1 MKTVENLAFK
11 GGGVLGSAYVG
22 AYKALQEV
30 RLLGSDKTK
39 DSPTIY
45 GNVKRVAGTSA
56 GAIFATLVALGLT
69 YEETEKVLNSVSFR
83 DFVDFDP
90 NFAADGGFL
99 LGEKFL
105 SWMKAVVRKYLVG
118 PAAIVENPTFG
129 DLADAAKKN
138 PPLLYKDLHVFSRQV
153 WPGRTVEF
161 CAQSTP
167 DVPIAEAVR
176 ASMSIPFIF
185 KPWTFSGDLGKRY
198 PGLYFDGGTAF
209 NYPVSAFDSGEAD
222 KKTLGFYLADQASYQ
237 QGLFPELL
245 VHMAMQTLNLPA
257 SPASI
262 VESIME
268 WFMLAYQR
276 GYVGPI
282 ELADFLKGPL
292 ADAAGAESDL
302 VSAKNVLAAVSEAQQ
317 MMQTTG
323 KRTGAAAVFKNR
335 NLITQ
340 EQFEFFTAIDNW
352 YGALCAVQNTPT
364 NMVFDR
370 DASRTIFVDT
380 LGYIYFDFYLPDWDK
395 QNLIDSGYA
404 CTRSYLSF
412 IMYS

>member
-30 RLLGSDKTK
+30 RLLGSDKSKSGGNT
-39 DSPTIY
+39 TVY

-69 YEETEKVLNSVSFR
+69 YEETEKVLNGVNFQ

-90 NFAADGGFL
+90 DPAADGGFL
-99 LGEKFL
+99 AGEAFRNWMMQVTGRLLGGPT
-105 SWMKAVVRKYLVG
+105 KYG
-118 PAAIVENPTFG
+118 PTFG
-129 DLADAAKKN
+129 DLANAMTTH
-138 PPLLYKDLHVFSRQV
+138 PPGLLKDLHVFAHQD

-167 DVPIAEAVR
+167 DVPIADAVR

-185 KPWTFSGDLGKRY
+185 KPWSFQPELAPTY
-198 PGLYFDGGTAF
+198 PGLFFDGGTSF

-222 KKTLGFYLADQASYQ
+222 KKTLGFYLSESSFYQ

-245 VHMAMQTLNLPA
+245 VHMAMNYLGLSTLEA
-257 SPASI
+257 SF
-262 VESIME
+262 VEAMME
-268 WFMLAYQR
+268 WAVLAYQR
-276 GYVGPI
+276 GYSFPSQGDLI
-282 ELADFLKGPL
+282 KGPL
-292 ADAAGAESDL
+292 TDAGGGNRARQAANDL
-302 VSAKNVLAAVSEAQQ
+302 LTAVSDAHQV
-317 MMQTTG
+317 MRNGG
-323 KRTGAAAVFKNR
+323 KRTDAADLFQER
-335 NLITQ
+335 DLIASDQ
-340 EQFEFFTAIDNW
+340 YEFYKAIDGW
-352 YGALCAVQNTPT
+352 YGAICAVQNAPT
-364 NMVFDR
+364 NMVFNR
-370 DASRTIFVDT
+370 DASRTIFIDT
-380 LGYIYFDFYLPDWDK
+380 LGYLYFDFWLPKWDR

-404 CTRSYLSF
+404 CTRSYLSL